1 MPLRFSLLPVE
12 EKFFGLFE
20 ESAKNAVVAVK
31 LFKEIFDGADV
42 AQKTAEITEV
52 EQKSDRFTHEIIQRL
67 HRTFVTPFDR
77 EDMAKLASSLD
88 DIVDYIEGAAVR
100 MHLYK
105 AERPLAKARELAET
119 IVKCTEA
126 VEEAVSLLKDK
137 AGLKKIMDETTKIH
151 ALEYEADGIYRAA
164 IAEIFNSPDLLY
176 IMKWHEIYQYM
187 EDTTDRCEDVADV
200 LEGVVLKNA

>member
-1 MPLRFSLLPVE
+1 MPLKFSFLPVE

-20 ESAKNAVVAVK
+20 EIAKNAVVAAR
-31 LFKEIFDGADV
+31 LFKELFEGADV
-42 AQKTAEITEV
+42 AQKTNEITEV
-52 EQKSDRFTHEIIQRL
+52 EQKSDRFTHEVIQRL

-105 AERPLAKARELAET
+105 AERPLDKAKELAET
-119 IVKCTEA
+119 IVKCTVA

-137 AGLKKIMDETTKIH
+137 SGLKKIMDETTKIH
-151 ALEYEADGIYRAA
+151 SLEYEADSIYRAA
-164 IAEIFNSPDLLY
+164 IAEIFETPDVLY

-200 LEGVVLKNA
+200 LEGIVLKHA